1 MASNAFNQ
9 PAAPTGLDMNLWVGI
24 GQIITD
30 REKGT
35 RVRDAFK
42 GGHADMVHL
51 PAGTT
56 LYKFNDRPSLQS
68 ADDER
73 QNKPI
78 SPWWSPYD
86 PYMHDP
92 GWEAKKQM
100 AKFMGVS
107 VREWGRVTSAIKENW
122 SSLMWLAVIKLQS
135 RTSAAFGGFA
145 HMERIQSGQKSKVDS
160 GLGNQAGVVS
170 EGRGMTA
177 NLPGGATQFY
187 IHNLKAVNVSVK
199 YEPLAN
205 L

>member
-68 ADDER
+68 ADDAR
-73 QNKPI
+73 QNKSI

-100 AKFMGVS
+100 AKVMGVS
-107 VREWGRVTSAIKENW
+107 VRELGRVTSAIKENW
-122 SSLMWLAVIKLQS
+122 NSLMWLAVIKLQS

-145 HMERIQSGQKSKVDS
+145 HMERIQSGQKSKVNS
-160 GLGNQAGVVS
+160 GIENQAGVVL

-187 IHNLKAVNVSVK
+187 IHNLKAVNVIAT
-199 YEPLAN
+199 YEPLAS